1 MDGTLICEFLHP
13 HREDLEMGFSV
24 AHAALKPGES
34 SLPHRLRK
42 SVEVY
47 YILEG
52 GGEMHIGDESRKVKP
67 GDIIY
72 IPASST
78 QYIRNTGESDLSFL
92 CMVSPPWRQE
102 DEELQVQD
110 Q

>member
-1 MDGTLICEFLHP
+1 
-13 HREDLEMGFSV
+13 
-24 AHAALKPGES
+24 
-34 SLPHRLRK
+34 
-42 SVEVY
+42 
-47 YILEG
+47 
-52 GGEMHIGDESRKVKP
+52 MHIGDESRKVKP

-78 QYIRNTGESDLSFL
+78 QYIRNTRESDLSFL

>member
-1 MDGTLICEFLHP
+1 
-13 HREDLEMGFSV
+13 MGFSV

-52 GGEMHIGDESRKVKP
+52 VGEMHIGDESRKVKP